1 MKLKKLI
8 SILLDTIYRDHIYL
22 ISPIINWTLIDGVN
36 RHFRDNYNK
45 VLPTLLKWQE
55 KGYISLVNDGDTIF
69 IFHPEKLPLKED
81 LRSESVLVKK
91 EEIIDD
97 FITQNRGIL

>member
-55 KGYISLVNDGDTIF
+55 KGYISLVKMVILF
-69 IFHPEKLPLKED
+69 LFSSEKLPLKE
-81 LRSESVLVKK
+81 RFTIRECSCKK
-91 EEIIDD
+91 KKKLLMISY
-97 FITQNRGIL
+97 TK

>member
-1 MKLKKLI
+1 M
-8 SILLDTIYRDHIYL
+8 LDTIYRDNIYL

-55 KGYISLVNDGDTIF
+55 KGYISLVNDGDSIF
-69 IFHPEKLPLKED
+69 IFHPEKLPLKEI
-81 LRSESVLVKK
+81 LLSEVFL
-91 EEIIDD
+91 
-97 FITQNRGIL
+97 